1 MTSLRKTAF
10 VAGLLYLI
18 TYLAIPTIALYGPVL
33 SDPDFIVSSGNDT
46 GVLWGAVL
54 ELIVAFAI
62 VGTGVVLFPV
72 LRRQNEGVALGFV
85 TSRLFEAGV
94 ITVGILSL
102 LSIVTLQQE
111 VGATAGADAG
121 SLVITGQSLVATHDW
136 SFLIGQTLLPGI
148 NALLL
153 GSLFYK
159 SRLVPRVIP
168 LMGLIGGPLLISSA
182 IGQVVGINE
191 QYSAWSA
198 IAVLPIFLWELLLGL
213 WLVFKGFKTAP
224 VIEAESRERRPRR
237 HSAPP
242 DGKGPGA
249 APGLSPASTN
259 ARNRSTHSSRTR
271 RRRDMSK
278 THASVDES
286 AADRAQIRSP
296 LHDSSSAAPGSCTG
310 RPTGSRGGR
319 FGLSRPEAGSKF
331 GMLRLTTADDG
342 RASRG
347 SRSSATTR
355 TAPTSS
361 PWP

>member
-33 SDPDFIVSSGNDT
+33 SDPGYIASSNDST

-62 VGTGVVLFPV
+62 VGTGVALFPV

-94 ITVGILSL
+94 ITVGIISL
-102 LSIVTLQQE
+102 LSIVTLQQD

-121 SLVITGQSLVATHDW
+121 ALAITGRSLIATHDW

-182 IGQVVGINE
+182 IGQVVGVNE
-191 QYSAWSA
+191 QYTAWSA
-198 IAVLPIFLWELLLGL
+198 IAVLPIFLWELALGL
-213 WLVFKGFKTAP
+213 WLVFKGFRKDAP
-224 VIEAESRERRPRR
+224 LMIEA
-237 HSAPP
+237 A
-242 DGKGPGA
+242 
-249 APGLSPASTN
+249 
-259 ARNRSTHSSRTR
+259 
-271 RRRDMSK
+271 
-278 THASVDES
+278 
-286 AADRAQIRSP
+286 AADDVR
-296 LHDSSSAAPGSCTG
+296 DGG
-310 RPTGSRGGR
+310 RPTAAGSSGGWRGVEGRRSMTAVREQTPRTPPRIVVRTAWLLHRAPVRLSGGASASPGRRRAAGSGCSGSRP
-319 FGLSRPEAGSKF
+319 S
-331 GMLRLTTADDG
+331 DDG
-342 RASRG
+342 RASPG

-355 TAPTSS
+355 TARTSS

>member
-18 TYLAIPTIALYGPVL
+18 TYLAIPTVVLYGPAL
-33 SDPDFIVSSGNDT
+33 DDPNFIASAGNST
-46 GVLWGAVL
+46 GILWAAVL

-121 SLVITGQSLVATHDW
+121 SLVIVGQSLVATHDW

-168 LMGLIGGPLLISSA
+168 LIGLIGGPLLISSA

-198 IAVLPIFLWELLLGL
+198 VAVLPIFLWELLLGL
-213 WLVFKGFKTAP
+213 WLVFKGFRTVP
-224 VIEAESRERRPRR
+224 VIERDSREQAI
-237 HSAPP
+237 APAY
-242 DGKGPGA
+242 GA
-249 APGLSPASTN
+249 A
-259 ARNRSTHSSRTR
+259 
-271 RRRDMSK
+271 
-278 THASVDES
+278 
-286 AADRAQIRSP
+286 
-296 LHDSSSAAPGSCTG
+296 
-310 RPTGSRGGR
+310 
-319 FGLSRPEAGSKF
+319 
-331 GMLRLTTADDG
+331 
-342 RASRG
+342 
-347 SRSSATTR
+347 
-355 TAPTSS
+355 
-361 PWP
+361 

>member
-33 SDPDFIVSSGNDT
+33 SDPAFIVSSGSDT

-62 VGTGVVLFPV
+62 VGTGVALFPV
-72 LRRQNEGVALGFV
+72 LRRENEGVALGFV

-111 VGATAGADAG
+111 VGATADAG
-121 SLVITGQSLVATHDW
+121 SLVIVGQSLVATHDW
-136 SFLIGQTLLPGI
+136 SFLIGQTLLPGV

-153 GSLFYK
+153 GSLFYR

-182 IGQVVGINE
+182 IGQVIGINE

-213 WLVFKGFKTAP
+213 WLVFKGFRTVP
-224 VIEAESRERRPRR
+224 VIAPEGREQAI
-237 HSAPP
+237 APAF
-242 DGKGPGA
+242 GA
-249 APGLSPASTN
+249 A
-259 ARNRSTHSSRTR
+259 
-271 RRRDMSK
+271 
-278 THASVDES
+278 
-286 AADRAQIRSP
+286 
-296 LHDSSSAAPGSCTG
+296 
-310 RPTGSRGGR
+310 
-319 FGLSRPEAGSKF
+319 
-331 GMLRLTTADDG
+331 
-342 RASRG
+342 
-347 SRSSATTR
+347 
-355 TAPTSS
+355 
-361 PWP
+361 